1 MTFLPDLS
9 DEKALASF
17 SERLNRKLSAEADK
31 LMGTDHGIPLG
42 ISMGAAFAN
51 IHGEEYS
58 KLFQYADMALYRVK
72 NNGKHGI
79 AIYEAEEYSLNEE
92 NLEQELIRTS
102 QILSERGERK
112 GARILGKEAFSWN
125 YRFIIRFMD
134 RYNGVATR
142 LLISLSTSDSGFP
155 ETKDVDAFAS
165 I

>member
-42 ISMGAAFAN
+42 ISMGAAFA
-51 IHGEEYS
+51 
-58 KLFQYADMALYRVK
+58 L
-72 NNGKHGI
+72 
-79 AIYEAEEYSLNEE
+79 
-92 NLEQELIRTS
+92 
-102 QILSERGERK
+102 
-112 GARILGKEAFSWN
+112 ILGKEAFSWN